1 MSENN
6 CTIKGLKGVKSQAN
20 VAALTMNKGKKE
32 VRGGGQFYTN
42 SGSYGETGRAF
53 SPLCSVSQCMKASC
67 LSLSY
72 FV

>member
-1 MSENN
+1 M
-6 CTIKGLKGVKSQAN
+6 KSQAN

-32 VRGGGQFYTN
+32 VRGGVNFTQILGPT
-42 SGSYGETGRAF
+42 GETGRAL